1 MPSPLAYVL
10 LAGGALLMLPVSVV
24 KRVGQNLPVA
34 QFLGVHGANESVRL
48 WPSYLVQ
55 HQVC

>member
-1 MPSPLAYVL
+1 MPSLLAYVL

-34 QFLGVHGANESVRL
+34 QFLGVHGANESARL